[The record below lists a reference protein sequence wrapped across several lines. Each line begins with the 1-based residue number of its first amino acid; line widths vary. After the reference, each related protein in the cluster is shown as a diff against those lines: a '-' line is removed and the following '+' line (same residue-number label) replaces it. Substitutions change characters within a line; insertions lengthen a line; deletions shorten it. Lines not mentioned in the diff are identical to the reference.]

1 MSNVPKTYLKLLK
14 TLSLLISLFSLLDT
28 SAQFNTIGPR
38 NGSPNAFFFD
48 TKEILVDSLKRD
60 SVSRMIAEKKVEYNL
75 GMLPLEKIFVT
86 SFYGDRYHPIKKVT
100 AFHGGVDL
108 RAKDKNVL
116 AVQSGI
122 ITDVSYNGELGQHI
136 RLRCGTFEFV
146 YGHLAHIYVTKG
158 ANIGIGYIIGRT
170 GGTGSVTA
178 KHLHFGIFNDG
189 KSVDPYPILGLIH
202 ENLDFINGAPG
213 DDFNVK

>member
-1 MSNVPKTYLKLLK
+1 MCPN
-14 TLSLLISLFSLLDT
+14 LSKITVLLISLFFLLDA

-38 NGSPNAFFFD
+38 NGSPNASFLD
-48 TKEILVDSLKRD
+48 TKGILGDSLKRD
-60 SVSRMIAEKKVEYNL
+60 SIARVITEKKVEYNL
-75 GMLPLEKIFVT
+75 GMLPLEEIYVT
-86 SFYGDRYHPIKKVT
+86 SFYGDRYHPIKKVA

-108 RAKDKNVL
+108 RARDNNVL

-122 ITDVSYNGELGQHI
+122 ITEVSYDGELGQHI
-136 RLRCGTFEFV
+136 RLQCGTFEFV
-146 YGHLAHIYVTKG
+146 YGHLAHIYVAKG
-158 ANIGIGYIIGRT
+158 VNVGIGDVIGRT

-189 KSVDPYPILGLIH
+189 KSVDPYPILTLIH
-202 ENLDFINGAPG
+202 ENLDFFAGTPG